1 MYNIEMLFLHYTN
14 PLNNPPKKAIQAT
27 VSGGAVIGF
36 KPKSDLFNIA
46 FAKSN
51 DKLVSG
57 KGVKSNIRFIL

>member
-1 MYNIEMLFLHYTN
+1 MLFLNYTN
-14 PLNNPPKKAIQAT
+14 PLNNPPKKASS
-27 VSGGAVIGF
+27 VSAVKGAGNF

-46 FAKSN
+46 FAKSS